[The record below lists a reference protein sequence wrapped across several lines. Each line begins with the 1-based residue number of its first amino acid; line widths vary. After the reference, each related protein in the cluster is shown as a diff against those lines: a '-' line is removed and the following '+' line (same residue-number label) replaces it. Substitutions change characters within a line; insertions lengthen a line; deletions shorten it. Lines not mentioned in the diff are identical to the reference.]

1 MRMTKMQDDALDR
14 LFAEAAANPPAPSAN
29 LMDRVLADGLAL
41 QPAAPGPKRVLK
53 TPGPGVLAQ
62 LAAIFGGPPA
72 LAGVTAAALLG
83 IAVGYLNP
91 DAAESLAGGLI
102 ASGTEEFFPS
112 VDFLTTE
119 G

>member
-1 MRMTKMQDDALDR
+1 MQDDALDR
-14 LFAEAAANPPAPSAN
+14 LFAEAAANPPAPSAE

-41 QPAAPGPKRVLK
+41 QPARPVPARVSNA
-53 TPGPGVLAQ
+53 PGVLAR
-62 LAAIFGGPPA
+62 LAALLGGPPA
-72 LAGVTAAALLG
+72 LAGVTAAAFLG

-91 DAAESLAGGLI
+91 DAAENLAGGLM

>member
-14 LFAEAAANPPAPSAN
+14 LFAEAAANPPAPSAE

-41 QPAAPGPKRVLK
+41 QPARPVPARVSSP
-53 TPGPGVLAQ
+53 PGPGVLAR
-62 LAAIFGGPPA
+62 LAALLGGPPA
-72 LAGVTAAALLG
+72 LAGVTAAAFLG

-91 DAAESLAGGLI
+91 DAAENLAGGLM